1 MSTGQKRVWQTTDD
15 WRSLAFKR
23 FRDSREWRYLLEL
36 NPSYDIRYHP
46 APGTQVNLTGALSE
60 GKSTPGGAG
69 SVGLLI
75 QPDVNLDL
83 RTAPQTDPESQSP
96 TIFPWDTEVDFINRL
111 GQYTALGL
119 LTSDRTNG
127 FSLDSPQASSDTQ
140 RG

>member
-1 MSTGQKRVWQTTDD
+1 MSTGQKRVWQTNDK
-15 WRSLAFKR
+15 WRILAFKR

-36 NPSYDIRYHP
+36 NPTYDIRYHP
-46 APGTQVNLTGALSE
+46 APGTEVHLTGPLSE
-60 GKSTPGGAG
+60 GKTTPSGLG
-69 SVGLLI
+69 SVGTLI

-96 TIFPWDTEVDFINRL
+96 SIFPWDKEVEFIDRL
-111 GQYTALGL
+111 GQYTALAL
-119 LTSDRTNG
+119 LTPDRTNG